1 MGPWYKVATARRE
14 VREGRSFTLTC
25 HPETRSDAV
34 RSIGA
39 RVSRMPL
46 GVLSVSFSLEGDL
59 DRLSVPPPRPP
70 RFAEGLWRHSCCE
83 IFIAREGL
91 PAYHEFNLA
100 PSGEW
105 AAYAFER
112 YRDGAP
118 LADEE
123 LNPKIVLRGGPDKME
138 LDALIRL
145 DRLSPEHAD
154 ARLTLAMSAVIEEED
169 GSLSYWALKHAPGK
183 PDFHHPDAF
192 ALELA

>member
-1 MGPWYKVATARRE
+1 MARYNTAMLSATEHA
-14 VREGRSFTLTC
+14 VTLSC
-25 HPETRSDAV
+25 HAETPSNAV
-34 RSIGA
+34 RRIGA
-39 RVSRMPL
+39 RVRRLPDGM
-46 GVLSVSFSLEGDL
+46 LSVTYVLDGNI
-59 DRLSVPPPRPP
+59 DRLRLPPPRPP

-105 AAYAFER
+105 AAFAFER

-145 DRLSPEHAD
+145 NRLSPEHAD